1 MVLSRAVTTTLLSII
16 IAAIAAA
23 LPAGTSRAAEPN
35 ACGCTQTDSGACIC
49 EKKARCGC
57 PGLCEP
63 QGCEASRQKAFQRE
77 LDAET
82 KKARDADR
90 QHTTE
95 KSDVTAKAAP
105 TLPPRPAPSMTP
117 VQQKELARLLDL
129 YFAAHPRARA
139 QSAGALRDEVLP
151 GPVRAPQGR

>member
-1 MVLSRAVTTTLLSII
+1 MVLSRAVTITLLSVVVIV
-16 IAAIAAA
+16 AAA
-23 LPAGTSRAAEPN
+23 LPARTSRAAEPN

-63 QGCEASRQKAFQRE
+63 QGCEAAREKTFQRE

-82 KKARDADR
+82 KKVREADR
-90 QHTTE
+90 QRTTD
-95 KSDVTAKAAP
+95 KNDAAP
-105 TLPPRPAPSMTP
+105 KVAPPSPPRPARTMTP

-129 YFAAHPRARA
+129 YFAAHPAARA
-139 QSAGALRDEVLP
+139 QSAGTLRDEVLP
-151 GPVRAPQGR
+151 NPARAPQGR